1 MPVAKNVLARS
12 YRAKFAKGFS
22 LIEVVIAIGV
32 VSFAVLSV
40 VGLFGGIMQTAGNNT
55 NRREL
60 ANGYGS
66 LRYFLENK
74 GFTKAF
80 QWAGGGQEL
89 MYVTYRSDNK
99 GDPSEDS
106 DVIAAKWLD
115 PDEDDATTF
124 ETARVGRWIKAKLA
138 VSPSNPGGTSVGSL
152 EDYKSGCLFVVA
164 DIDVVAIPDQ
174 PMPDPPAV
182 RLTINLSR

>member
-12 YRAKFAKGFS
+12 YRGKFAKGFS

-66 LRYFLENK
+66 LRYFLENQ
-74 GFTKAF
+74 GFPRAF
-80 QWAGGGQEL
+80 AWAGGGQEL
-89 MYVTYRSDNK
+89 MYVTYRSDNN

-106 DVIAAKWLD
+106 DVIAARWLN
-115 PDEDDATTF
+115 PDEDDPTSF
-124 ETARVGRWIKAKLA
+124 ESARVGRWIKAKLA

-152 EDYKSGCLFVVA
+152 ENYKSGFLLVVA
-164 DIDVVAIPDQ
+164 DIDVVAIPEQ